1 MESYFKSSRVCV
13 DEPVGFLSE
22 CPYSVL
28 GSEVRLVVAYVDGN
42 VMAYSYNLYSFSRL
56 KNALCQRLCSDS
68 SIRSVDVLTY
78 REDCVLS
85 VYRS

>member
-1 MESYFKSSRVCV
+1 M